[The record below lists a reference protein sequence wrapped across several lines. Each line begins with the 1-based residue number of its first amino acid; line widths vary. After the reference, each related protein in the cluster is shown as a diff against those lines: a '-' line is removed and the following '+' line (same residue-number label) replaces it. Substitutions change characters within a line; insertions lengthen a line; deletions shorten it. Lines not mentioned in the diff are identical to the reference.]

1 MARKKSKGE
10 KPSTPA
16 TRESAEVALARAAA
30 LISLDELRRQAD
42 ELAATQDW
50 DSLLALG
57 KTPLSR
63 LAEDSRTAAEV
74 PLLLMQVRALSQDRM
89 GLPPGATLDLKNEL
103 RDLTLAVAKR
113 DERFFCRP
121 EFGVFVD
128 CLGYGFEDC
137 YVGFKVLLPACSAHA
152 DLWWVSRLRGCGVR
166 LMDPFRFFDDLSEE
180 QRQLIDGLPE
190 VDVALS
196 EAFARLEGAEDA
208 APTHRL
214 LAKVF
219 RLELATRM
227 ADPWDYDRVARA
239 IRDLPTP
246 TMAAVQAS
254 HPDEDSNT
262 NGHHLLPIAWAFLW
276 ELSHCAAESLQDLLR
291 RYEGSELGNVA
302 FEGLRDIAK
311 SQVVHNDNDSALLSG
326 VSQLTEA
333 LRGWTGWLG
342 DSITLDLAEGPRQ
355 LPFSFGSLEVPSVA
369 DVLTHL
375 VELAPKSFSRLSALT
390 AFARVYRANE
400 DFNCLDDDEWDD
412 KDAPGLEWLC
422 DHNVE
427 LQFAAAYALP
437 DGATRLRHFLRAMR
451 RCAERAVD
459 PQFNYYSAEQA
470 SGELTLADVQQ
481 LQHELQALA
490 KLRGGMSERLVKTWR
505 QEVGHIF
512 SAISKP
518 EGASRQKTLE
528 LARIFAED
536 LLDTRQAFR
545 LGYLEQVE
553 GDREQALHW
562 YLVELAEVKEPSDA
576 LLNNMKLLWNGC
588 EDHDVVESLV
598 ARLEDQPPGQP
609 HAQVL
614 ATLIAN
620 AKTRAAVLERQV
632 QFERTAVNRWPTLT
646 APARKLLGVL
656 DNINRYNG
664 FAELGEYAGMPVEW
678 AERHYRKL
686 VELGM
691 VLETKSGYRINSFI
705 KPLLDREGQ
714 HSVIGRIVRA
724 QGTSAVKQVFN
735 SQREYSIYQVMVQ
748 LCPNHLVFP
757 NCALQSVMSFDR
769 MKELVED
776 SDFGYYLRAS
786 VDLVVVSST
795 TFLPMLA
802 IEVDS
807 VWHDTDKQQERDDRK
822 DRLFAVAGIPFMR
835 LRPVGSPSE
844 DVIRGQVAEHL
855 DELIR
860 SLRTDIPGYDQARK
874 LLEDLST

>member
-1 MARKKSKGE
+1 MARRKSKGD
-10 KPSTPA
+10 KPT
-16 TRESAEVALARAAA
+16 TSAAAENKVAAAERPA
-30 LISLDELRRQAD
+30 LISLEELRQKAD
-42 ELAATQDW
+42 ELVAAQDW
-50 DSLLALG
+50 DALLALG
-57 KTPLSR
+57 KTPPSVVR
-63 LAEDSRTAAEV
+63 EDSRSAAEL
-74 PLLLMQVRALSQDRM
+74 PLLLVQVRALTKDRM
-89 GLPPGATLDLKNEL
+89 GLPPGATHDLKNEL
-103 RDLTLAVAKR
+103 RDITLAIAKR
-113 DERFFCRP
+113 DERFFGRP

-137 YVGFKVLLPACSAHA
+137 YVGFKVLLRACSAHA
-152 DLWWVSRLRGCGVR
+152 DLHWVSRLRGCGIR
-166 LMDPFRFFDDLSEE
+166 LLDPFRFFEDITEE

-208 APTHRL
+208 SATDRL

-227 ADPWDYDRVARA
+227 ADPWDYERVAQA
-239 IRDLPTP
+239 IRGLPTP
-246 TMAAVQAS
+246 TMAAVQAAF
-254 HPDEDSNT
+254 PDEDSAT
-262 NGHHLLPIAWAFLW
+262 NGRHLLPCAWAFLW
-276 ELSHCAAESLQDLLR
+276 ELSQCTAEGLPQLLQ
-291 RYEGSELGNVA
+291 RYDGAELGNVA

-311 SQVVHNDNDSALLSG
+311 SLVVTEGRESALLSG
-326 VSQLTEA
+326 VGQLTEA
-333 LRGWTGWLG
+333 LQGWTGWLG
-342 DSITLDLAEGPRQ
+342 DSITLDLADGPTQ
-355 LPFSFGSLEVPSVA
+355 LPLSFGSLEVPLVA

-375 VELAPKSFSRLSALT
+375 SELAPVSFARRSALS
-390 AFARVYRANE
+390 AFARVYAANE
-400 DFNCLDDDEWDD
+400 DLNCLGDDQWSD
-412 KDAPGLEWLC
+412 KDLPGLEWLC
-422 DHNVE
+422 EHNVG

-437 DGATRLRHFLRAMR
+437 GGASRLGLFVRAIR
-451 RCAERAVD
+451 RCAERAMD
-459 PQFNYYSAEQA
+459 PPNYYSAEQA
-470 SGELTLADVQQ
+470 TGEMTLNDVHQ
-481 LQHELQALA
+481 LQHELTALA
-490 KLRGGMSERLVKTWR
+490 KLRGSMSERLVKTWR

-512 SAISKP
+512 SALSKP
-518 EGASRQKTLE
+518 EGASRKKTLE

-536 LLDTRQAFR
+536 LLDARQAFR

-562 YLVELAEVKEPSDA
+562 YLVELADVKEASDA

-588 EDHDVVESLV
+588 EDHGVVEALV
-598 ARLEDQPPGQP
+598 ARLEEQSPGEP

-614 ATLIAN
+614 AMLIAN
-620 AKTRAAVLERQV
+620 AKAREAVLERQA

-656 DNINRYNG
+656 DNINHYNG

-691 VLETKSGYRINSFI
+691 VVETKTGYRINSYV

-855 DELIR
+855 DELVR

-874 LLEDLST
+874 LLEDLSA